1 MRILK
6 LPLAGLLFCVM
17 ALFAGCK
24 TSNEPK
30 APVALTWEMG
40 ASDIE
45 PGYYE
50 NTFILKN
57 ISQKPLKKNWTIYY
71 SQLPRGVKQEG
82 ASEVKVE
89 VVNGNF
95 FKMYPT
101 DEFAPLAPGDSM
113 RITFLCTYKLDR
125 NSHVP
130 EGTYW
135 VETVD
140 GKEGSPLPVAL
151 KALPLPSPES
161 MSGYPDAT
169 KIYESNLRL
178 AGAPALV
185 QSDIL
190 PSVKKVVA
198 IEGDNVQK
206 IYKLYDKPSDRMKEA
221 FGFGKKTKHKLHYA
235 LKGVDMKI
243 YQGETVGIIGTNG
256 SGKSTILK
264 IITGVL
270 NPTSGR
276 VLVNGRISAL
286 LELGAG
292 FNMEYNGIENV
303 YLNGTMMGFSEKEI
317 EAKLPEILS
326 FADIGDY
333 VYQPVKTYSSGMF
346 VRLAFAVAINIEPEI
361 LIVDEALS
369 VGDVFFQA
377 KCYHKFEEFK
387 KMGKTIVFVSHDL
400 SSISK
405 YCDRVYLLNQ
415 GNILGEGS
423 PKAMIDTYKRV
434 LVGQYDGPES
444 VGEETASLL
453 DDEDL
458 QRAAAQKAD
467 EKGTDASQASMEA
480 KGQNPNA
487 LEYGTKQAQIEEFY
501 ITDDRGVPTNA
512 ILKGSM
518 FTIHMRVRF
527 MDHIPAPIFAFSVK
541 NVIGVEI
548 TGTNTMIEKAFLDSV
563 EPGEV
568 KNVTFTQKMN
578 LQGGEYLLS
587 LGVTGYNQDTFE
599 VYHRL
604 YDALNITVVSD
615 KNTVGY
621 YDMDS
626 ETKVWDAEEK

>member
-1 MRILK
+1 
-6 LPLAGLLFCVM
+6 
-17 ALFAGCK
+17 
-24 TSNEPK
+24 
-30 APVALTWEMG
+30 
-40 ASDIE
+40 
-45 PGYYE
+45 
-50 NTFILKN
+50 
-57 ISQKPLKKNWTIYY
+57 
-71 SQLPRGVKQEG
+71 
-82 ASEVKVE
+82 
-89 VVNGNF
+89 
-95 FKMYPT
+95 
-101 DEFAPLAPGDSM
+101 
-113 RITFLCTYKLDR
+113 
-125 NSHVP
+125 
-130 EGTYW
+130 
-135 VETVD
+135 
-140 GKEGSPLPVAL
+140 
-151 KALPLPSPES
+151 
-161 MSGYPDAT
+161 
-169 KIYESNLRL
+169 
-178 AGAPALV
+178 
-185 QSDIL
+185 
-190 PSVKKVVA
+190 
-198 IEGDNVQK
+198 
-206 IYKLYDKPSDRMKEA
+206 
-221 FGFGKKTKHKLHYA
+221 
-235 LKGVDMKI
+235 
-243 YQGETVGIIGTNG
+243 
-256 SGKSTILK
+256 
-264 IITGVL
+264 
-270 NPTSGR
+270 
-276 VLVNGRISAL
+276 
-286 LELGAG
+286 
-292 FNMEYNGIENV
+292 MEYNGIENV

-317 EAKLPEILS
+317 EAKLPDILS

-434 LVGQYDGPES
+434 LVGQYDES
-444 VGEETASLL
+444 ENAGEEAENLL

-458 QRAAAQKAD
+458 QRAAAKKAD
-467 EKGTDASQASMEA
+467 GAAKDATEASMEA

-563 EPGEV
+563 EPGDV

-626 ETKVWDAEEK
+626 NTKVWDAEEK